1 MLLYGALWPNKGM
14 PKAYTKL
21 KKEYIMPVVK
31 GKKYPYTTKGKAAA
45 SKARKKK
52 TTKKKK

>member
-1 MLLYGALWPNKGM
+1 MVHYDPIKVCRRLTLN
-14 PKAYTKL
+14 TK
-21 KKEYIMPVVK
+21 KDYIMPVVK

>member
-14 PKAYTKL
+14 PKATSKL
-21 KKEYIMPVVK
+21 KKDYIMPVVK

-45 SKARKKK
+45 AKARKKKK
-52 TTKKKK
+52 TTKKK